1 MRLADLALHVCA
13 PLWAIGHLAQLVFLI
28 RVGVKA
34 GPPLAEREEILLPF
48 SLFAS
53 LPSMLGVPLT
63 FAVPLAALLTMPLLA
78 IGGLVTLSCALVPPA
93 RDHRRDAWASRLCA
107 ALPPWA
113 ALYVLFQF
121 LTGV

>member
-1 MRLADLALHVCA
+1 MPLADLAFRLCG

-28 RVGVKA
+28 RVGVRE
-34 GPPLAEREEILLPF
+34 GPPLAEREETLLPF

-63 FAVPLAALLTMPLLA
+63 FAVPLAALLTIPLLA
-78 IGGLVTLSCALVPPA
+78 IGGIVTLLCALAPPA
-93 RDHRRDAWASRLCA
+93 RGHPRDAWASRLCA

-113 ALYVLFQF
+113 ALYVLVVM
-121 LTGV
+121 LSGV